1 MGMDVRNRHG
11 DPVDPVPFLV
21 SVATTAMLLFS
32 VGPLYGL
39 AYGLPV
45 WAGLVVATAGTV
57 AVSAVAYH
65 RLVWTAPPPWV
76 TIPPQHR
83 FQRLLYIA
91 FVFGLFLLALSAPLA
106 L

>member
-1 MGMDVRNRHG
+1 MNVRNRNG

-21 SVATTAMLLFS
+21 CTAMAVMLLFS

-45 WAGLVVATAGTV
+45 WAGLTVATAGTA

-76 TIPPQHR
+76 QISPELR
-83 FQRLLYIA
+83 FQRLVYIGVA
-91 FVFGLFLLALSAPLA
+91 FAVLLLAASVPLA

>member
-1 MGMDVRNRHG
+1 MDAQNRDG

-21 SVATTAMLLFS
+21 SVGMTVMLLFS
-32 VGPLYGL
+32 VGPLYGQ

-45 WAGLVVATAGTV
+45 WACLTIATASTV

-76 TIPPQHR
+76 TISPQLR
-83 FQRLLYIA
+83 FQRLIYIGVA
-91 FVFGLFLLALSAPLA
+91 FGLFLLALTVPLA

>member
-1 MGMDVRNRHG
+1 MHVRNRHG
-11 DPVDPVPFLV
+11 HPVDPVPFLV
-21 SVATTAMLLFS
+21 CVATTVMLLFS

-45 WAGLVVATAGTV
+45 WSGLALSTAGTA
-57 AVSAVAYH
+57 AVSLFAYH

-76 TIPPQHR
+76 TISPQHR
-83 FQRLLYIA
+83 FQRLLYIGLS
-91 FVFGLFLLALSAPLA
+91 FGLLLLALSAPLA

>member
-1 MGMDVRNRHG
+1 MPVQNRHG

-21 SVATTAMLLFS
+21 CTATAVMLLFS

-45 WAGLVVATAGTV
+45 WAGLAVATVGSV
-57 AVSAVAYH
+57 AVAAVAYH
-65 RLVWTAPPPWV
+65 RLVWTATPPWV
-76 TIPPQHR
+76 QIAPELR
-83 FQRLLYIA
+83 FQRLVYIGVGFA
-91 FVFGLFLLALSAPLA
+91 VLLLAVSVPLA

>member
-1 MGMDVRNRHG
+1 MDVRNRDG

-21 SVATTAMLLFS
+21 CTAMAVMLLFS

-45 WAGLVVATAGTV
+45 WAGLVVATAGSV
-57 AVSAVAYH
+57 AVAAVAYH
-65 RLVWTAPPPWV
+65 RLVWTASPPWV
-76 TIPPQHR
+76 RIAPGLR
-83 FQRLLYIA
+83 FQRLVYIGVGFA
-91 FVFGLFLLALSAPLA
+91 LLLLAVSVPLA

>member
-1 MGMDVRNRHG
+1 MDVRNRDG
-11 DPVDPVPFLV
+11 DSIDPVPFLV
-21 SVATTAMLLFS
+21 CTAMAVLLLFS
-32 VGPLYGL
+32 LGPLYGL

-45 WAGLVVATAGTV
+45 WAGLAVSTVGTV

-76 TIPPQHR
+76 QISPQLR
-83 FQRLLYIA
+83 FQRLIYIGVA
-91 FVFGLFLLALSAPLA
+91 FAVLLVAVSAPLA

>member
-1 MGMDVRNRHG
+1 MDVRNRDG

-21 SVATTAMLLFS
+21 CTAMAVLLLFS

-45 WAGLVVATAGTV
+45 RAGLTVATAGTV
-57 AVSAVAYH
+57 AVAAVAYH

-76 TIPPQHR
+76 QIAPELR
-83 FQRLLYIA
+83 FQRLIYIGVGFA
-91 FVFGLFLLALSAPLA
+91 VLLVAVSAPLA

>member
-1 MGMDVRNRHG
+1 MDARNRDG

-21 SVATTAMLLFS
+21 CTAMAVLLLFS

-45 WAGLVVATAGTV
+45 WAGLAVATAGTV
-57 AVSAVAYH
+57 AVAAVAYH

-76 TIPPQHR
+76 QIAPELR
-83 FQRLLYIA
+83 FQRLIYIGVGFA
-91 FVFGLFLLALSAPLA
+91 VLLLAVSVPLA

>member
-1 MGMDVRNRHG
+1 MDVRNRDG

-21 SVATTAMLLFS
+21 SAGMGVLLLFS
-32 VGPLYGL
+32 LGPLYGL

-45 WAGLVVATAGTV
+45 WAGLAVATACTV
-57 AVSAVAYH
+57 AVSAFAYH

-76 TIPPQHR
+76 TISPEHR
-83 FQRLLYIA
+83 FRRLVYIGIA
-91 FVFGLFLLALSAPLA
+91 FGLLLCAVSVPLA

>member
-1 MGMDVRNRHG
+1 MDVQNRHG

-21 SVATTAMLLFS
+21 CTAMAVMLLFS

-45 WAGLVVATAGTV
+45 WAGLTVATAGTITV
-57 AVSAVAYH
+57 AAVAYH
-65 RLVWTAPPPWV
+65 RLVWTAPPPSV
-76 TIPPQHR
+76 QIAPELR
-83 FQRLLYIA
+83 FQRLIYIGVGFA
-91 FVFGLFLLALSAPLA
+91 VLLVGVSAPLA

>member
-1 MGMDVRNRHG
+1 MNARNRDG

-21 SVATTAMLLFS
+21 CTGMAVMLLFS

-45 WAGLVVATAGTV
+45 WAGLTVATAGTV

-65 RLVWTAPPPWV
+65 RLVWTAPPPSV
-76 TIPPQHR
+76 QIAPELR
-83 FQRLLYIA
+83 FQRLIYIGVA
-91 FVFGLFLLALSAPLA
+91 FAVLLIAVSVPLA